1 MSANIK
7 WRILIIEDDPAMAL
21 GLRINLE
28 AEGYDVI
35 HFTTTEDG
43 LDVLENTGADL
54 VVLDLML
61 PGMGGIEALSRIRIN
76 DPKIPVLILTACSD
90 VNDKVN
96 GFKAGADDY
105 LTKPF
110 HLEEFLLRVKRM
122 LDRYEWYRTGFVF
135 KVGGVSIDF
144 DVLEV
149 TGPEGLHERITPHE
163 ANLIQYLVQH
173 QNRIVTRGE
182 LLKHVWRLDPDIET
196 RTVDIFISRIRRYI
210 EHDPTNPRHIISIRG
225 KGYRFLP

>member
-1 MSANIK
+1 MSVR

-28 AEGYDVI
+28 AEGYEAI
-35 HFTTTEDG
+35 HVVTAEDG
-43 LDVLENTGADL
+43 LDILENIGADL
-54 VVLDLML
+54 VILDLML
-61 PGMGGIEALSRIRIN
+61 PGMGGVKALGHIREN
-76 DPKIPVLILTACSD
+76 DPKIPVLILTACSSIE
-90 VNDKVN
+90 DKVS
-96 GFKAGADDY
+96 GLESGADDY

-110 HLEEFLLRVKRM
+110 YLEEFLLRVKRM
-122 LDRYEWYRTGFVF
+122 LDRYEWYRTGSVL
-135 KVGGVSIDF
+135 KIDEVAVDF
-144 DVLEV
+144 DTLEI

-182 LLKHVWRLDPDIET
+182 LLKHVWGLDPDIET

-210 EHDPTNPRHIISIRG
+210 EHDPTKPRHIISIRG